1 MRKCKVFFTMA
12 LLAFLIGMSVLS
24 CQSNDDDNYNS
35 PKEQNLTA
43 VDLIIASEAY
53 QNLENENRK
62 NMRRNRNAISRLS
75 RE

>member
-1 MRKCKVFFTMA
+1 MA

-43 VDLIIASEAY
+43 VDLFIASEA
-53 QNLENENRK
+53 
-62 NMRRNRNAISRLS
+62 LS
-75 RE
+75 EFGKGNQKEYEKKAKCNI

>member
-1 MRKCKVFFTMA
+1 MA

-43 VDLIIASEAY
+43 VDLLSLRKLIRIWKRKSE
-53 QNLENENRK
+53 R
-62 NMRRNRNAISRLS
+62 I
-75 RE
+75 